1 MLAFNAGGTHAIVS
15 FVASGHV
22 VFMDTATRAPID
34 CVRSSVGAG
43 GARQVHFAIPSP
55 DQSYVAVAN
64 QNGKLFERID
74 TDYGTN
80 TFTLNTSATIN
91 LQTCTTPNGVA
102 CEAAGIRSDNA
113 PICPIIDSTS
123 RLSFVTLRGGGLF
136 VVDSKQTPMQI
147 VAEYDLATIH
157 PNGCLGAET
166 AGKMYIDSGGGTA
179 TNLFEA
185 DVYALPLSGYSA
197 ANPPNT
203 PAPTV
208 VFSEDVTD
216 ADTHGA
222 ALARHGRYLWVADR
236 GRNFIFVV
244 DTETD
249 AVVNRIPLIP
259 GPSSDP
265 TPDLLFPAPQGT
277 RIYMSLRGPNPL
289 TADPHVSTGATPGVG
304 VVKVKNAGQDGDFI
318 GIAPVTN
325 VDPAGVERADV
336 HALAVRPR

>member
-1 MLAFNAGGTHAIVS
+1 
-15 FVASGHV
+15 
-22 VFMDTATRAPID
+22 
-34 CVRSSVGAG
+34 
-43 GARQVHFAIPSP
+43 
-55 DQSYVAVAN
+55 
-64 QNGKLFERID
+64 
-74 TDYGTN
+74 
-80 TFTLNTSATIN
+80 
-91 LQTCTTPNGVA
+91 
-102 CEAAGIRSDNA
+102 
-113 PICPIIDSTS
+113 
-123 RLSFVTLRGGGLF
+123 
-136 VVDSKQTPMQI
+136 
-147 VAEYDLATIH
+147 
-157 PNGCLGAET
+157 
-166 AGKMYIDSGGGTA
+166 MYIDSGGGTA

-208 VFSEDVTD
+208 VVSEHDDD

-222 ALARHGRYLWVADR
+222 AVAHHGRFLWVADR

-249 AVVNRIPLIP
+249 AVINRIPLIP

-304 VVKVKNAGQDGDFI
+304 VMKVKNAGKDGDFI
-318 GIAPVTN
+318 GIAPVSN
-325 VDPAGVERADV
+325 VDSAGVERADV
-336 HALAVRPR
+336 HALAVRRR